1 MLLSEWA
8 AYLWPETK
16 VEVCINFDPVFTGLA
31 EEAVKSRFGSHE
43 VEESYI
49 SVDGDHLVISIHN
62 KKFKK
67 ENKK

>member
-16 VEVCINFDPVFTGLA
+16 VEICINFDPVFTGLA
-31 EEAVKSRFGSHE
+31 EDAAKSRFALHE
-43 VEESYI
+43 MEESYI
-49 SVDGDHLVISIHN
+49 SIDGSHLVISVQN

-67 ENKK
+67 ENMK